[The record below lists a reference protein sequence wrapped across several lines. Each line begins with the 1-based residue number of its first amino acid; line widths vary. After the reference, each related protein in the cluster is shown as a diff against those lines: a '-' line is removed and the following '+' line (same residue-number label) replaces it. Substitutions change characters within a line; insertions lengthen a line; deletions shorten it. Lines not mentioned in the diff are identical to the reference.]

1 MTDKK
6 RKIAVLGTGN
16 VGATTAFTLMHQ
28 GVASEIVLVDIN
40 KEKAEGEALDLAQC
54 ALCAPACKVWMGEY
68 EDCADCDCQAD
79 CPCAEVDDDEVEVE
93 IEEAPVA
100 EEAPVEEAPAEEVV
114 IEEGEPVADEE
125 DFAE

>member
-1 MTDKK
+1 MKTVNTIIKIVTALAAIAGAVYLIATYGDK
-6 RKIAVLGTGN
+6 I
-16 VGATTAFTLMHQ
+16 
-28 GVASEIVLVDIN
+28 VAWAKKLLDSCPCKCTCDI
-40 KEKAEGEALDLAQC
+40 
-54 ALCAPACKVWMGEY
+54 

-100 EEAPVEEAPAEEVV
+100 EEAPVEEAPVEEVV
-114 IEEGEPVADEE
+114 IEEGEPVAAEE